1 MITDKLYV
9 GIDIHSREQV
19 AAIIPQTA
27 FYAQSDD
34 WKKIKPLVIKN
45 NVADFELL
53 DKAIRRHVTD
63 IVDVHIV
70 VDYTGGYYSAP
81 IVNFLQTKG
90 YLVVYLPA
98 KNVKDAKERFLG
110 EENKTDRL
118 DAALLAYLLYLRDAH
133 GLSLNIVAVAADLT
147 SQATLLRSLVLQR
160 MQYVRLATQTT
171 NRLHQYLLAV
181 FPEGESK
188 YFRQLLKITPYYPT
202 PKDMLES
209 KGLANIKGLS
219 DKERDAILLL
229 AKDTVGVPGD
239 RYRWI
244 IMELCQQRS
253 EAQQKSLF
261 LQKMLNKEVE
271 QHPYGELLL
280 SFPWVGETIAA
291 TLIGTIK
298 DINLWP
304 NKKKLK
310 KALGVYG
317 TEHISAGSGY
327 KKQGKGG
334 SRSAKRVLYQA
345 CLGCLHKSAK
355 PNDFRDYCEKQ
366 LSQNK
371 IWIKAITS
379 TTGKMVEIMY
389 HCLKTGEKYEYQ
401 GKYKR

>member
-27 FYAQSDD
+27 FYAQPDD

-133 GLSLNIVAVAADLT
+133 GLSLNIVAVATDLN

-171 NRLHQYLLAV
+171 NRLHQY
-181 FPEGESK
+181 FW
-188 YFRQLLKITPYYPT
+188 FFLK
-202 PKDMLES
+202 MN
-209 KGLANIKGLS
+209 G
-219 DKERDAILLL
+219 
-229 AKDTVGVPGD
+229 
-239 RYRWI
+239 
-244 IMELCQQRS
+244 
-253 EAQQKSLF
+253 
-261 LQKMLNKEVE
+261 
-271 QHPYGELLL
+271 
-280 SFPWVGETIAA
+280 
-291 TLIGTIK
+291 
-298 DINLWP
+298 
-304 NKKKLK
+304 
-310 KALGVYG
+310 
-317 TEHISAGSGY
+317 
-327 KKQGKGG
+327 
-334 SRSAKRVLYQA
+334 
-345 CLGCLHKSAK
+345 
-355 PNDFRDYCEKQ
+355 
-366 LSQNK
+366 
-371 IWIKAITS
+371 
-379 TTGKMVEIMY
+379 
-389 HCLKTGEKYEYQ
+389 
-401 GKYKR
+401 